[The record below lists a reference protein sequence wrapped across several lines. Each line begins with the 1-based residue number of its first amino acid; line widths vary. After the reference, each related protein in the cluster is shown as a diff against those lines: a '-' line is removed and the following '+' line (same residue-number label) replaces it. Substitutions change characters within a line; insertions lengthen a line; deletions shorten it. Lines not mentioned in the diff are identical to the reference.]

1 MAHPYWPLFDLVVRT
16 PRLEL
21 RYPDDELVVGMIDA
35 IRGGIHDPAT
45 MPFSEPWTDAPFSEL
60 QHTSLQHLWRA
71 RAEHTADSW
80 RLHLLVLCDGQVVGM
95 QDAIAKDFARLR
107 QAETG
112 SWLGLAHQG
121 QGIGKE
127 MRAAILHLLFEGL
140 GAERAISGAWHDNP
154 ASLGVSRALGY
165 LPNGEEVRLRR
176 DRPDRLVHLLL
187 PREVWE
193 QHRRDDIEIEGLDAC
208 RHLLI
213 ANPGG
218 LGGQDPA

>member
-21 RYPDDELVVGMIDA
+21 RYPADELLVGMIDA

-121 QGIGKE
+121 RGIGKE
-127 MRAAILHLLFEGL
+127 MRAAMLHLLFDG
-140 GAERAISGAWHDNP
+140 
-154 ASLGVSRALGY
+154 LGVSRALGY

>member
-21 RYPDDELVVGMIDA
+21 RYPDDDLLVGMVDLL
-35 IRGGIHDPAT
+35 RDGIHDPAT
-45 MPFSEPWTDAPFSEL
+45 MPFSEPWTDAPLAELQRSSL
-60 QHTSLQHLWRA
+60 QHTWRA
-71 RAEHTADSW
+71 RAEHTPDDW
-80 RLHLLVLCDGQVVGM
+80 RLNLLAVHDGRVVGM
-95 QDAIAKDFARLR
+95 QGANGKDFARLR

-121 QGIGKE
+121 QGLGKE

-154 ASLGVSRALGY
+154 SSQGVSASFGY

-176 DRPDRLVHLLL
+176 NQPDRMLHLVL

-208 RHLLI
+208 RDLLI
-213 ANPGG
+213 GPTTSPTPSTRG
-218 LGGQDPA
+218 